1 MTSISKSIVSHMSVS
16 IGSAAS
22 RLAPVAIAVG
32 VLAGVAGCQGNRS
45 DAPPVHIIQNMDDQ
59 HRFDAQEPNDF
70 FYGVDCAEEAAADAA
85 AEAEAIEAGE
95 HPPHRV
101 KTCYGRAMREPPAG
115 TVARGHLKDDD
126 HLYRGRGADDRLA
139 DSLPVQIEMSRDLLV
154 RGEERYNI
162 YCQPCHDY
170 SGNGQGIATQR
181 GGGFK
186 VAPPSYHIDRLR
198 AMPLGYFF
206 KVMTDGQGT
215 MLSYA
220 SQIPVEDRWAIA
232 VWVRTLQVS
241 RTKGGK

>member
-1 MTSISKSIVSHMSVS
+1 MTRTTATSCHRSEL
-16 IGSAAS
+16 GGQLRAT
-22 RLAPVAIAVG
+22 LVATLVG
-32 VLAGVAGCQGNRS
+32 AGLMAGCQGNRS
-45 DAPPVHIIQNMDDQ
+45 DEPPVHIIHNMDFQ
-59 HRFDAQEPNDF
+59 NRLDAQEQSDF
-70 FYGVDCAEEAAADAA
+70 FYAIDCAEEAAADDAA
-85 AEAEAIEAGE
+85 AEEAAEHGE
-95 HPPHRV
+95 HAPHRT

-139 DSLPVQIEMSRDLLV
+139 DTLPVQIEFNEALLA

-170 SGNGQGIATQR
+170 TGNGEGVATQR

-186 VAPPSYHIDRLR
+186 VQPPSYHIDRLR
-198 AMPLGYFF
+198 AMPLGYFY
-206 KVMTDGQGT
+206 KVITDGQGT